1 MTKWIAEACAK
12 DFWLK
17 LAAIMTI
24 IGFAIMGYWR
34 WVDHD
39 ANVTVFDSHI
49 VQKGPFKPDD
59 WFQIE
64 RNYCSP
70 IKSGT
75 GYRYLVG
82 DVGGRTD
89 VYNLMT
95 SDLYIAKECPGPIRR
110 WIHIP
115 VQAEAG
121 KYEEKFII
129 IYPKNPLVN
138 GRVEFP
144 GIAFDVVKADH

>member
-1 MTKWIAEACAK
+1 MTKWISEVCAK
-12 DFWLK
+12 DLWLK

-24 IGFAIMGYWR
+24 IGFVILGYWR
-34 WVDHD
+34 WFDPGMKI
-39 ANVTVFDSHI
+39 TVFDSHI
-49 VQKGPFKPDD
+49 VQAGPFKADD

-64 RNYCSP
+64 RNYCTELT
-70 IKSGT
+70 SGT

-89 VYNLMT
+89 VYNLQS
-95 SDLYIAKECPGPIRR
+95 SDLYLSKECPGPLRR

-115 VQAEAG
+115 AQAAPG

-129 IYPKNPLVN
+129 VYPKNPLEN